1 MGTCS
6 WRTPRARITPSSPEV
21 TSSRVNRSH
30 DPWRENCRRNWA
42 SPRTSRGICGP
53 WSRAGRRTGNATTR
67 STTSSPSRRPACFPP
82 RRPHRASRTW
92 SLCGRH
98 LTNWT
103 GATCSR
109 ASCGTCCAAGP
120 PGMRPPGRRP
130 TRSEPGRGM
139 KFGAHVSISGHIH
152 LAIDRAVAIGCECL
166 QIFVGNPRQWRHIE
180 YAAADVV
187 LFREKRA
194 RAGLDP
200 VVAHSAYLIN
210 LASPDDAFYARSVA
224 SLIASVDGIAR
235 LGGLGVITHIGS
247 RMGLSLEAGAGGAI
261 GGTFEELAA
270 ILDAL
275 EWHPRLG
282 VCLDT
287 AHLFAAGFDIRT
299 VEGVARTLRT
309 FDRTVGL
316 RHLRAV
322 HLNDS
327 KAGLSSHLDRHEN
340 IGAGQ
345 IGAKGFRALLHH
357 RVAERL
363 PGFIETPGFDRRGA
377 DRKNLEILKRL
388 RRLGPPGVRFT
399 SKRTRRAR

>member
-1 MGTCS
+1 
-6 WRTPRARITPSSPEV
+6 
-21 TSSRVNRSH
+21 
-30 DPWRENCRRNWA
+30 
-42 SPRTSRGICGP
+42 
-53 WSRAGRRTGNATTR
+53 
-67 STTSSPSRRPACFPP
+67 
-82 RRPHRASRTW
+82 
-92 SLCGRH
+92 
-98 LTNWT
+98 
-103 GATCSR
+103 
-109 ASCGTCCAAGP
+109 
-120 PGMRPPGRRP
+120 
-130 TRSEPGRGM
+130 M

-180 YAAADVV
+180 YAAADVA

-194 RAGLDP
+194 RACLDP

-224 SLIASVDGIAR
+224 SLIASVDGVSR

-247 RMGLSLEAGAGGAI
+247 RMGLSWEEAAARVAAALRVVLDHTEGAMVILENSAGAGGAI

>member
-1 MGTCS
+1 
-6 WRTPRARITPSSPEV
+6 
-21 TSSRVNRSH
+21 
-30 DPWRENCRRNWA
+30 
-42 SPRTSRGICGP
+42 
-53 WSRAGRRTGNATTR
+53 
-67 STTSSPSRRPACFPP
+67 
-82 RRPHRASRTW
+82 
-92 SLCGRH
+92 
-98 LTNWT
+98 
-103 GATCSR
+103 
-109 ASCGTCCAAGP
+109 
-120 PGMRPPGRRP
+120 
-130 TRSEPGRGM
+130 M

-166 QIFVGNPRQWRHIE
+166 QIFVGNPRQWRRIE
-180 YAAADVV
+180 YAAADVA
-187 LFREKRA
+187 LFREKRV

-224 SLIASVDGIAR
+224 SLIASVDGVSR

-247 RMGLSLEAGAGGAI
+247 RMGLSWEEAAARVAAALRVVLDHTKGAMVILENSAGAGGAI

-299 VEGVARTLRT
+299 PEGVARALRT

-316 RHLRAV
+316 RYLRAV

-327 KAGLSSHLDRHEN
+327 KAALGTHLDRHEN
-340 IGAGQ
+340 IGKGQ
-345 IGAKGFRALLHH
+345 IDLRGFRALIHH
-357 RVAERL
+357 RVMRRL
-363 PGFIETPGFDRRGA
+363 PGFIETPGFNRRGA

-388 RRLGPPGVRFT
+388 RRLGPPGARFT
-399 SKRTRRAR
+399 SKRTRRAQ

>member
-1 MGTCS
+1 
-6 WRTPRARITPSSPEV
+6 
-21 TSSRVNRSH
+21 
-30 DPWRENCRRNWA
+30 
-42 SPRTSRGICGP
+42 
-53 WSRAGRRTGNATTR
+53 
-67 STTSSPSRRPACFPP
+67 
-82 RRPHRASRTW
+82 
-92 SLCGRH
+92 
-98 LTNWT
+98 
-103 GATCSR
+103 
-109 ASCGTCCAAGP
+109 
-120 PGMRPPGRRP
+120 
-130 TRSEPGRGM
+130 M

-180 YAAADVV
+180 YADADVA

-235 LGGLGVITHIGS
+235 LGGLGVIMHIGS
-247 RMGLSLEAGAGGAI
+247 RMGLSFEEAAARVAAALRVVLDHTEGAMVILENSAGAGGAI

-299 VEGVARTLRT
+299 PEGVARVLRG

-316 RHLRAV
+316 EHLRAV

-327 KAGLSSHLDRHEN
+327 KAALGAHLDRHQN
-340 IGAGQ
+340 IGTGQ
-345 IGAKGFRALLHH
+345 IGLRGFRALIHH
-357 RVAERL
+357 RATRSM
-363 PGFIETPGFDRRGA
+363 PGFIETPGFNRKGA
-377 DRKNLEILKRL
+377 DRRNLEVLKRL
-388 RRLGPPGVRFT
+388 RRLGPLRAR
-399 SKRTRRAR
+399 SHTRRTPKHT